1 MAWFKQKYARAN
13 YSVVHVLKSLTYF
26 EEAETDPMPDMLVD
40 LTWDKVKQFFAT
52 EAPRLL

>member
-1 MAWFKQKYARAN
+1 LAWFKQKYARAN